1 MLTHS
6 GGAMG
11 TLLGGL
17 TQLAYRGETELFPS
31 RGMGYGAG
39 LGVLIAGA
47 AATRLE
53 IDPSRVL
60 LIDLG
65 ASLGALTGAAVAAPV
80 LIVDE
85 HLTSSRSRI
94 WLASIAGGMLA
105 GGVVAAWT
113 TRDPSGRQLAS
124 SPVARPFVGIIGA
137 QSDSGARH
145 IPAFGAGLAGTW

>member
-1 MLTHS
+1 
-6 GGAMG
+6 MG
-11 TLLGGL
+11 MLLGGL
-17 TQLAYRGETELFPS
+17 TQLSYRGETELFPS

-47 AATRLE
+47 VATRLE

-60 LIDLG
+60 LVDLG

-85 HLTSSRSRI
+85 PPTKKRNRL

-113 TRDPSGRQLAS
+113 TRNSAGQGLSLDPLSPMAHPFAGVHAAEGNDGAS
-124 SPVARPFVGIIGA
+124 CT
-137 QSDSGARH
+137 
-145 IPAFGAGLAGTW
+145 PAFGAGVVGTW